1 MSTRCRMT
9 MSMMVIRRDIS
20 TVISATVR
28 WYMGRAFIIV
38 PGGGAFIIRVPGHGG
53 LGCAMTPGMAGR
65 LGWTMMVT
73 CSIAAGAGMPGLVL
87 CGEGVMAG
95 VMGEAGVFRVFI
107 IRLILLRSPAII
119 SGMNGMAVLS
129 RLTTAGE
136 CRRGKGSL
144 WSMGG
149 RRMRGRLR
157 ERVHE
162 RLRERV
168 MVDCGQA
175 GIRRGCAVAGMR
187 ECVPAA
193 VGIQADDLAVVEAVT
208 PGVVIPAAARVMSV
222 APAGVARVGVEAV
235 AGMSRPAAEGAGV
248 PAAGAARAAVQPVA
262 AVTIE
267 DGPAHL
273 VAGPGRAPCSARPSE
288 LRTGDAVL
296 AAGGLLDI
304 DQRDFDT
311 AAALRCRRQGGHVD
325 VIGDA

>member
-1 MSTRCRMT
+1 
-9 MSMMVIRRDIS
+9 
-20 TVISATVR
+20 
-28 WYMGRAFIIV
+28 
-38 PGGGAFIIRVPGHGG
+38 
-53 LGCAMTPGMAGR
+53 
-65 LGWTMMVT
+65 
-73 CSIAAGAGMPGLVL
+73 
-87 CGEGVMAG
+87 MAG

-149 RRMRGRLR
+149 RRMRGRLRERVRERLR

-235 AGMSRPAAEGAGV
+235 AGMSRPAAAGAGV
-248 PAAGAARAAVQPVA
+248 PAEGAVGAAVQPVA